1 MAYQVSGR
9 IRAALDALVSDPQ
22 IQRALSFMETD
33 QEEIIQRQMELASIP
48 APTYHEEE
56 KARRLLELLRSE
68 GLEECRIDEQGNCSG
83 IRRGT
88 GGGKTV
94 LLEAH
99 MDTVFPLDTDLTQKR
114 EGGWIY
120 GPGIVDDTRGCVTV
134 LSVLR
139 AMNAAGLRTKGDIHF
154 VGTVQEE
161 GMGGMRGMEYYVN
174 HHPELQASVSIDGS
188 GHRGAIYLATGIQT
202 AEITFRGKGGHAY
215 LAFGEVA
222 NPIHAACRAAAKI
235 ACLQVPDYP
244 RTTYAVTNLHAGNMS
259 AVHAIPDEARIVVN
273 FRSNGV
279 EELEELR
286 KKIFAAVEEACREE
300 TDFWGKDTVTWECR
314 YLCDIPAGRQEKEA
328 PIVQAAVAASQFLG
342 CQEPR
347 LPEEGCTNCSRAI
360 AAGIPA
366 VCLGE
371 GDYDPYI
378 HSLQERFKE
387 EEAYK
392 GCQQALLVTLLCA
405 GLGERESILE

>member
-1 MAYQVSGR
+1 MTYHVSGKVR
-9 IRAALDALVSDPQ
+9 SALDALVSDPRVQ
-22 IQRALSFMETD
+22 KALSFMEAD
-33 QEEIIQRQMELASIP
+33 QEEIIERQMELAAIP

-56 KARRLLELLRSE
+56 KARRLLELFRSE
-68 GLEECRIDEQGNCSG
+68 GLEECQIDAQGNCSG

-88 GGGKTV
+88 GGGKAL

-99 MDTVFPLDTDLTQKR
+99 MDTVFPLDTDLTQRR
-114 EGGWIY
+114 EEGWIY

-139 AMNAAGLRTKGDIHF
+139 AMNAAGLQTKGDIHF

-188 GHRGAIYLATGIQT
+188 GYMGAIYLATGIQT

-222 NPIHAACRAAAKI
+222 NPIHAACRSAEKI
-235 ACLQVPDYP
+235 ARIRVPEYP

-259 AVHAIPDEARIVVN
+259 AVHAIPAEAKIVVN

-279 EELEELR
+279 KELEELR
-286 KKIFAAVEEACREE
+286 KKIFDAVEEACREE
-300 TDFWGKDTVTWECR
+300 TEFWGKDPITWECR
-314 YLCDIPAGRQEKEA
+314 YLCDVPAGRQEKDS

-360 AAGIPA
+360 AAGLPA

-378 HSLQERFKE
+378 HSLKERFKE
-387 EEAYK
+387 AEAYK

>member
-1 MAYQVSGR
+1 MTYQVSGR
-9 IRAALDALVSDPQ
+9 IKAALDALVSDPQ

-83 IRRGT
+83 LRRGT

-99 MDTVFPLDTDLTQKR
+99 MDTVFPLDADLTQKR

-259 AVHAIPDEARIVVN
+259 AVHAIPGEAKIVVN
-273 FRSNGV
+273 FRSNSPQ
-279 EELEELR
+279 ELEKLR
-286 KKIFAAVEEACREE
+286 GQIFDAVEEACREE
-300 TDFWGKDTVTWECR
+300 TDFWGKDTITWECH

-342 CQEPR
+342 CEEPR

-378 HSLQERFKE
+378 HSLKERFKE
-387 EEAYK
+387 EEAWK

-405 GLGERESILE
+405 GTEDVESVLE

>member
-9 IRAALDALVSDPQ
+9 IQAALDALVSDPQ

-114 EGGWIY
+114 GGGWIY

-235 ACLQVPDYP
+235 ACLQVPDDP

>member
-9 IRAALDALVSDPQ
+9 IRATLDALVSDPQ

-33 QEEIIQRQMELASIP
+33 QEEIIQRQMELAAIP

-68 GLEECRIDEQGNCSG
+68 GLEECRIDERGNCSG

-188 GHRGAIYLATGIQT
+188 GHMGAIYLATGIQT

-222 NPIHAACRAAAKI
+222 NPIHAACRATAKI
-235 ACLQVPDYP
+235 ACLRVPEYP
-244 RTTYAVTNLHAGNMS
+244 RTTYAVTNLHAGNLS
-259 AVHAIPDEARIVVN
+259 AVHAIPAEAKIVVN

-300 TDFWGKDTVTWECR
+300 TDFWGKDTITWECR

-328 PIVQAAVAASQFLG
+328 PIVQAAVAASRFLG
-342 CQEPR
+342 CAEPR

-378 HSLQERFKE
+378 HSLKERFRE
-387 EEAYK
+387 ADAYK

-405 GLGERESILE
+405 GTGERESILE